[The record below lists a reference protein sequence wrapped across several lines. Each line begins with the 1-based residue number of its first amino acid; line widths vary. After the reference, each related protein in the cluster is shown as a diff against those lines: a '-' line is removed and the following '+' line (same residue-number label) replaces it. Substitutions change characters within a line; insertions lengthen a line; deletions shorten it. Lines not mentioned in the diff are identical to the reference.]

1 VSYATAVNPR
11 HVAAVKLGVGRG
23 ARHQVVLAS
32 GKEVQVSFSY
42 AAKIF
47 DRLHGKLDRI
57 TPAPW
62 KTAQSKPKRRA
73 RV

>member
-1 VSYATAVNPR
+1 MSAVAVNPR

-42 AAKIF
+42 AVKIF
-47 DRLHGKLDRI
+47 DRLHNRLYRI
-57 TPAPW
+57 AAVPL
-62 KTAQSKPKRRA
+62 KTATSRAKRRA
-73 RV
+73 AR